1 MNPSDIVQPASYYA
15 FTSPL
20 PITLTRTR
28 AWPRSPETSTA
39 VTVTNPTRG
48 SRTLPVRNSATVWR
62 IASATRSGRWLG
74 RRIMSKRARARVHDP
89 GAVGGLHQLV
99 RLPQHALGV
108 PAVRRHDA
116 RRQLGALPQVMVG
129 RLRGRDVEAVVETVL
144 EALQD
149 VALVLEGVT
158 RREMQLPRH
167 DADDHAGVSERATSS
182 MRYASIRSPT
192 FRSLKFS
199 TPMPHSNPSRTSR
212 TSSLKRLSEASLPSD
227 TSTPSRTTRTRAVR
241 GITPARTQLPAS
253 VPTLPIL
260 KI

>member
-1 MNPSDIVQPASYYA
+1 RCRGTRPTSRPARPSRRRCWWWCRAG
-15 FTSPL
+15 SP
-20 PITLTRTR
+20 PRTPCSTPRRR
-28 AWPRSPETSTA
+28 ARVAWRAPPRSPASPRRTGRAS
-39 VTVTNPTRG
+39 PGDPPGPCRG
-48 SRTLPVRNSATVWR
+48 RDPPYPRRRTTLVRNSATVWR

-74 RRIMSKRARARVHDP
+74 RRIMSKKARARVHDP

-182 MRYASIRSPT
+182 IRYASIRSPT

-199 TPMPHSNPSRTSR
+199 TPMP
-212 TSSLKRLSEASLPSD
+212 
-227 TSTPSRTTRTRAVR
+227 
-241 GITPARTQLPAS
+241 
-253 VPTLPIL
+253 
-260 KI
+260 